1 MSYQEEGFTLIEI
14 LIVLAIMGLVMTAV
28 YSLHLTGWQVW
39 NFNQQKVSN
48 HQAGMIMMTRL
59 MKDIRAASEVI
70 IKDNGSDLRL
80 KISDNSETDYVRYVV
95 DDNYLYYAKH
105 EGIEWPTRWNLD
117 RRITDVVVNNFK
129 CVKQEENN
137 KILITIN
144 LSLGTGK
151 EKYTLQNQVY
161 LRN

>member
-1 MSYQEEGFTLIEI
+1 MLPVEVRTEGCVNGQGAEKNKNLPKVI
-14 LIVLAIMGLVMTAV
+14 GL
-28 YSLHLTGWQVW
+28 SGWLWLEGALVRREQG
-39 NFNQQKVSN
+39 QSRLES
-48 HQAGMIMMTRL
+48 GL
-59 MKDIRAASEVI
+59 MKDIRAASEAI

-95 DDNYLYYAKH
+95 DDNYLYYTKQ
-105 EGIEWPTRWNLD
+105 EGIEWPINWTLD

-129 CVKQEENN
+129 CGKQEEYN

-144 LSLGTGK
+144 LSLGTAK
-151 EKYTLQNQVY
+151 EKYILQNQVY